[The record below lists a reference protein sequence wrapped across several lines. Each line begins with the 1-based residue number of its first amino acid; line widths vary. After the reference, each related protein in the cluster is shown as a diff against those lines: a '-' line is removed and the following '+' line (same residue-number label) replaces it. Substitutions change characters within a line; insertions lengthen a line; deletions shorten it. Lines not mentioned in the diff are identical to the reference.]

1 VCNRGRRL
9 LPSEVVGRGL
19 HLEPENVRG
28 PRWCIPARRGPFH
41 SGPLQNPTRYI
52 IVSRMM
58 GHREKLRGAT
68 EWDYLTRTRRY
79 FFKRAGKFVAV
90 KRAFNKRV
98 RRDAKRELHR

>member
-1 VCNRGRRL
+1 
-9 LPSEVVGRGL
+9 
-19 HLEPENVRG
+19 
-28 PRWCIPARRGPFH
+28 
-41 SGPLQNPTRYI
+41 
-52 IVSRMM
+52 MM